1 MVSSSGTRKI
11 NLSVF
16 PSALDLNKKMFT
28 FLCCGP
34 VLLIRIGFNADPDP
48 EQAFYVNADQ
58 DPGSQTN
65 AGPDPSQ
72 TLKSKK
78 LNFFLKNMLK
88 VGNL

>member
-1 MVSSSGTRKI
+1 VVSSSDTRKI

-16 PSALDLNKKMFT
+16 PSTLDLNKKMFK
-28 FLCCGP
+28 FLCCGS
-34 VLLIRIGFNADPDP
+34 VLLIRIGFNSDPDP

-65 AGPDPSQ
+65 ADPDPSQ

-78 LNFFLKNMLK
+78 LNFFLKNMLT
-88 VGNL
+88 VGNM